1 MVFQINSCIYIYIC
15 ILVPRC
21 DGSQRAVRSTP
32 HQAFTFENITAV
44 VIDLHMFRHCFYYVF
59 FKLIHNHMQVC
70 IRTKQ
75 QKTEN
80 NKTHVETHVQN
91 LHAAQAISRTPNQ
104 RVNRNMFSATEDF
117 DPPMEI

>member
-1 MVFQINSCIYIYIC
+1 
-15 ILVPRC
+15 
-21 DGSQRAVRSTP
+21 
-32 HQAFTFENITAV
+32 
-44 VIDLHMFRHCFYYVF
+44 
-59 FKLIHNHMQVC
+59 MQVC

-104 RVNRNMFSATEDF
+104 RVNRKTWSPLQKILIRLWKLNIDRKLITFVEVNHIQGPFSAETQF
-117 DPPMEI
+117 FNV